1 MVPGHFQQ
9 QQSQQSIHN
18 RNSDN
23 NRQHYQTITMAAMFK
38 LGLGG
43 GGGGEEGQ
51 YYGDFPLLSRAHSS
65 DGGDAHIDG
74 NSNRYAVLAST
85 NDRCIGWKRAHAIYL
100 CYTTKIL
107 HITPPPPL
115 ATKALRL

>member
-38 LGLGG
+38 LGFGG
-43 GGGGEEGQ
+43 GGVWRRDNIMEIFHCCHVPILAMGAMHTLMEI
-51 YYGDFPLLSRAHSS
+51 R
-65 DGGDAHIDG
+65 IDMQ
-74 NSNRYAVLAST
+74 
-85 NDRCIGWKRAHAIYL
+85 C
-100 CYTTKIL
+100 
-107 HITPPPPL
+107 
-115 ATKALRL
+115 

>member
-43 GGGGEEGQ
+43 GGGWRRDNIMEIFHCCHVPILAMGAMHTLMEI
-51 YYGDFPLLSRAHSS
+51 R
-65 DGGDAHIDG
+65 IDMQ
-74 NSNRYAVLAST
+74 
-85 NDRCIGWKRAHAIYL
+85 C
-100 CYTTKIL
+100 
-107 HITPPPPL
+107 
-115 ATKALRL
+115 

>member
-9 QQSQQSIHN
+9 QQSQQSMHN

-43 GGGGEEGQ
+43 GGGVWRRDNIMEIFHCCHVPILAMGAKHTLMEI
-51 YYGDFPLLSRAHSS
+51 R
-65 DGGDAHIDG
+65 IDMQ
-74 NSNRYAVLAST
+74 
-85 NDRCIGWKRAHAIYL
+85 C
-100 CYTTKIL
+100 
-107 HITPPPPL
+107 
-115 ATKALRL
+115 